1 MVRILLAPL
10 AITAT
15 AFIQPLPAAAQDA
28 APPFESVQADLFE
41 LPGSTVNAWA
51 DFDRDGDL
59 DLAVSARNGE
69 IRLYRNDSGRF
80 VSVGAA
86 MGLPTAGYPIN
97 ALAWGDYD
105 GDGWPDLQAGPA
117 DKQNVSMIFR
127 NLRGRKFTNVAA
139 EIGLT
144 MPGRSARQTN
154 WIDFDND
161 GDLDLYATDRAGEN
175 KLYRNDRGTFVQLP
189 SAQAPADT
197 RPTVGACWFD
207 YDRDGDLDVFLANQA
222 GATDALY
229 RNDGDH
235 FTDVA
240 AALGIDHPGRDKSEG
255 GVGCAVGDYDNDG
268 HLDIFVAN
276 YGHNRLYRGGADGR
290 FTDVAPALGLAA
302 ENHAVGAAW
311 GDYDNDGLSDL
322 MVTSY
327 TGGAGVQEPKDA
339 LFHNRGA
346 GGFVNVLDGGAII
359 NAADHGV
366 QWIDYDRDGALDLSL
381 TKGYGKTG
389 SHRVFRNTIGKA
401 AAQRSLSVL
410 VLDAMGMFT
419 RPGAEVRLYDEKGR
433 ILATRLVETAG
444 GYSSQ
449 SAGPVHFGLMSADP
463 VTVEVTFMGKTGRHV
478 VQRARI
484 RPSTYAGHSLVIKEV
499 AR

>member
-1 MVRILLAPL
+1 MVRYLLAASAIVAL
-10 AITAT
+10 AAPMV
-15 AFIQPLPAAAQDA
+15 APAQDA
-28 APPFESVQADLFE
+28 GMPFENVQPDRFE
-41 LPGSTVNAWA
+41 MPGSLVNAWA

-59 DLAVSARNGE
+59 DLAVSGKTGE
-69 IRLYRNDSGRF
+69 VRLYRNDGGRF
-80 VSVGAA
+80 VSVGATL
-86 MGLPTAGYPIN
+86 GLPTGGYPIN
-97 ALAWGDYD
+97 SLAWGDYD
-105 GDGWPDLQAGPA
+105 GDGWPDLQAGPT
-117 DKQNVSMIFR
+117 DKANLSLVFR
-127 NLRGRKFTNVAA
+127 NLRGRKFANVAA
-139 EIGLT
+139 AIGLT
-144 MPGRSARQTN
+144 MPGRSARHTN

-175 KLYRNDRGTFVQLP
+175 RLYRNDGGVFTQLP

-240 AALGIDHPGRDKSEG
+240 AQLGIDHPGRDKSEG

-268 HLDIFVAN
+268 HLDIFVPN
-276 YGHNRLYRGGADGR
+276 YGHNSLYRGGADGR
-290 FTDVAPALGLAA
+290 FADVAPALGLAL
-302 ENHAVGAAW
+302 ENHAVGAGW

-327 TGGAGVQEPKDA
+327 VGGSGVQEPKDA
-339 LFHNRGA
+339 LFRNRGPAGFVDVLA
-346 GGFVNVLDGGAII
+346 GGGIVNAS
-359 NAADHGV
+359 DHGV

-381 TKGYGKTG
+381 TKGFGKTG
-389 SHRVFRNTIGKA
+389 SHQVFRNIIGKPA
-401 AAQRSLSVL
+401 ARRSLSVL
-410 VLDAMGMFT
+410 VLDATGLVV
-419 RPGAEVRLYDEKGR
+419 RPGAEVRLYDAKGR

-449 SAGPVHFGLMSADP
+449 SAGPVHFGLASLDP
-463 VTVEVTFMGKTGRHV
+463 VTVEVTFMGKAGRHV
-478 VQRARI
+478 VQRTGV
-484 RPSTYAGHSLVIKEV
+484 RPSAYAGRSLVVKDT

>member
-1 MVRILLAPL
+1 MVRYLLAASTLIIL
-10 AITAT
+10 ALPIAT
-15 AFIQPLPAAAQDA
+15 QAQDA
-28 APPFESVQADLFE
+28 SLPFERVQPALFDM
-41 LPGSTVNAWA
+41 PGSLVNAWA

-59 DLAVSARNGE
+59 DLAVSGKTGE

-80 VSVGAA
+80 VSVGATF
-86 MGLPTAGYPIN
+86 GLPTTGYPIN
-97 ALAWGDYD
+97 SLAWGDYD
-105 GDGWPDLQAGPA
+105 GDGWPDLQAGPT
-117 DKQNVSMIFR
+117 DKANLSLVFR

-144 MPGRSARQTN
+144 MPGRSARHTN

-175 KLYRNDRGTFVQLP
+175 KLYRNDSGKFVQLP

-229 RNDGDH
+229 RNDRDH

-240 AALGIDHPGRDKSEG
+240 AQLGIDHPGRDKSEG

-268 HLDIFVAN
+268 HLDIFVPN
-276 YGHNRLYRGGADGR
+276 YGHNALYRGSAGGR
-290 FTDVAPALGLAA
+290 FTNVATTLGLAA
-302 ENHAVGAAW
+302 ENHAVGAGW
-311 GDYDNDGLSDL
+311 GDYDNDGLIDL

-327 TGGAGVQEPKDA
+327 TGGSGAQEPKDA
-339 LFHNRGA
+339 LFHNRGSAGFVDVLA
-346 GGFVNVLDGGAII
+346 GGGIVNAS
-359 NAADHGV
+359 DHGV
-366 QWIDYDRDGALDLSL
+366 QWIDYNRDGALDLSL
-381 TKGYGKTG
+381 TKGFGKAG
-389 SHRVFRNTIGKA
+389 SHHVFRNTIGKA

-410 VLDAMGMFT
+410 VLDAQGLVT
-419 RPGAEVRLYDEKGR
+419 RPGAEVRLYDAKGR

-449 SAGPVHFGLMSADP
+449 SAGPVHFGLMSLDP
-463 VTVEVTFMGKTGRHV
+463 VTVEVTFMGKDGRHV
-478 VQRARI
+478 VQLKGI
-484 RPSTYAGHSLVIKEV
+484 RPSAYAGHSLVVKAAV
-499 AR
+499 K